1 MASDSK
7 VATVTSYPEGA
18 LPPERA
24 LARPRTAIVAL
35 LSRVFSFPVLLG
47 VLLIAGVFGTGREF
61 TIDPDSWWHI
71 KTGEIILST
80 HRWPTTDPYS
90 FTVAGQPWLSYE
102 WGGDVVLAAAA
113 RLAGLQGLDAVLILL
128 AAAVMIG
135 LYCLATLCAGN
146 SKAAFVASATL
157 LALVVPSFNL
167 RPQMLGYL
175 FLILTLIALERFRQH
190 KPTALWFLPLVFLVW
205 INTHGSWIIG
215 LGVVATYWLG
225 GLLNFRAGGLEAV
238 PWKPSERRRISFVF
252 LLCLCALPVTPYGA
266 RLSTYPFE
274 VALSTPVSKLS
285 ILEWQPMPFNQ
296 VGGKLF
302 LGLLLAFL
310 LAQVMARFTWRLEQL
325 TLFVFGAA
333 MATIHVRFVLLFVP
347 FFAPLL
353 ATILARWIPAYDR
366 QKDRYA
372 LNAVMIA
379 AAIVG
384 MIHYFPSQ
392 TDLWK
397 KAAQSFPVKAVE
409 YLDQHP
415 VPEPMFNSYGF
426 GGYLVWSR
434 WPEHKVFI
442 DGRSEL
448 YEYGGVLH
456 DYMQVLDIRPPAL
469 AILRVYG
476 IRSCLLDRDESLVT
490 VLSALPE
497 WQKVYSDNRSVLFV
511 RRESA
516 SAGTAMLEKSP
527 GKAVKQE

>member
-7 VATVTSYPEGA
+7 VVAVTSCPEGTLA
-18 LPPERA
+18 PERA
-24 LARPRTAIVAL
+24 LARPRTGIVGL

-61 TIDPDSWWHI
+61 VLDPDCWWHI

-80 HRWPTTDPYS
+80 HHWPTTDPYS

-146 SKAAFVASATL
+146 SKAAFVATTAL
-157 LALVVPSFNL
+157 FALVVPSFNL
-167 RPQMLGYL
+167 RPQMFGYL
-175 FLILTLIALERFRQH
+175 FLILTLIALEKFRQH
-190 KPTALWFLPLVFLVW
+190 KPAALWFLPPLFLVW

-215 LGVVATYWLG
+215 LGVVATYWLS
-225 GLLNFRAGGLEAV
+225 GLFNFRAGGLEAV
-238 PWKPSERRRISFVF
+238 PWKPAERRQISFVF
-252 LLCLCALPVTPYGA
+252 LLCLCALPVTPYGP

-274 VALSTPVSKLS
+274 VASSLPVSMVS

-310 LAQVMARFTWRLEQL
+310 LVQVVARFTWRLEQL
-325 TLFVFGAA
+325 SLFVFGAA

-353 ATILARWIPAYDR
+353 ATVLARWIPAYDR
-366 QKDRYA
+366 PKDRYA
-372 LNAVMIA
+372 LNVVMIA
-379 AAIVG
+379 AAIIG
-384 MIHYFPSQ
+384 MIHYFPSRN
-392 TDLWK
+392 DLGK
-397 KAAQSFPVKAVE
+397 KAADSFPVGAVE
-409 YLDQHP
+409 YLNQHS

-426 GGYLVWSR
+426 GGYLIWSR
-434 WPEHKVFI
+434 WPEHKVFV

-448 YEYGGVLH
+448 YEHGGVLH

-469 AILRVYG
+469 AILRFYG
-476 IRSCLLDRDESLVT
+476 IRSCLLDRDESFVT

-511 RRESA
+511 RRDSA
-516 SAGTAMLEKSP
+516 STGTAVLEKPS
-527 GKAVKQE
+527 GKPVKQE